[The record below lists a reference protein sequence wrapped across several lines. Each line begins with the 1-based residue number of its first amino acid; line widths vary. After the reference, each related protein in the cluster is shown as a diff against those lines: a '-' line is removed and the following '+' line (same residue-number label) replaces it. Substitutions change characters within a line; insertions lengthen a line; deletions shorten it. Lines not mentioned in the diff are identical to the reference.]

1 MERGRG
7 VCLLVGGL
15 NSPVAVAIRLMGV
28 EREVR
33 LLRVLA
39 VMMMEVRV
47 ILNRGEV
54 CTTVAIVVRMW
65 GSPDLTLLRSSR
77 WTFILVGEV
86 SSLSCSLLLLVR
98 YPRTLVREVAVVSS
112 SAHVV
117 MRVMSTSLCAHLCT
131 NRRWCLIGCSRART
145 GLLDGSQ
152 TTFSHAMWR
161 SITPRAFGHFII
173 LQRLLLPQW
182 GSKPTALCSSR
193 KHLWP
198 PG

>member
-1 MERGRG
+1 MQRGRG
-7 VCLLVGGL
+7 FGLLVGGL
-15 NSPVAVAIRLMGV
+15 NSPVTVGVRLMWM

-47 ILNRGEV
+47 VLNRGKV
-54 CTTVAIVVRMW
+54 CTAIAIIVRMW

-86 SSLSCSLLLLVR
+86 SSLSCSLLLVR
-98 YPRTLVREVAVVSS
+98 YPRTLVSEVAVVSS

-131 NRRWCLIGCSRART
+131 NRRWCLIGCSRA
-145 GLLDGSQ
+145 
-152 TTFSHAMWR
+152 
-161 SITPRAFGHFII
+161 
-173 LQRLLLPQW
+173 
-182 GSKPTALCSSR
+182 
-193 KHLWP
+193 
-198 PG
+198 